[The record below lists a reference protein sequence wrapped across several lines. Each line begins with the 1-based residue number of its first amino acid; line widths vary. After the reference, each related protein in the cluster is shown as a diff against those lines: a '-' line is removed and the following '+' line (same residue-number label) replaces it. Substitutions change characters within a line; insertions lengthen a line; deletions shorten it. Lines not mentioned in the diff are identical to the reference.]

1 METHSGCGVGLRGEE
16 LRDKEGENEKTGQW
30 REEQN
35 SAHCSAYE
43 ILLYP
48 QCMLDNISHPQCAT
62 CARKSGVK
70 IVNMAREQLTSVLHW
85 AFEELCVL
93 TNSQES
99 HRCKRLCLYLGALQ
113 ETIHH
118 HRLYL

>member
-1 METHSGCGVGLRGEE
+1 METHSGCGVRLWGEE
-16 LRDKEGENEKTGQW
+16 LRDKEGENEKTGQG

-35 SAHCSAYE
+35 SAHCFAYE

-48 QCMLDNISHPQCAT
+48 SCMLDNISHPQCAT

-93 TNSQES
+93 TTAWSHTGTRGYVLLRCITENNPSSQTCVS
-99 HRCKRLCLYLGALQ
+99 
-113 ETIHH
+113 
-118 HRLYL
+118 